1 MTKLTINDLDLQGKR
16 VFIRV
21 DFNVPLKD
29 GVVTDDTRIRETL
42 PTLNLAIQKGAR
54 LILASHLGRPK
65 GGPDPKFSL
74 FPVAKKLESMIG
86 KSVRFASD
94 CAGPVPES
102 KSKTLSDGDVLL
114 LENVRFHPE
123 EEKND
128 EGFSQQLASL
138 CDGIFI
144 CDAFGSA
151 HRAHASV
158 VGITRFVEQSAAG
171 LLMEKE
177 LNYLGKALSNPARPF
192 VAIIG
197 GAKVSDKIEVVE
209 NLMKIAD
216 SMLIGG
222 GMAYTFF
229 KAQAL
234 PIGKSL
240 VEDDKL
246 DVARKILADAKEK
259 KFRLLLPVDHIIAP
273 EFKADAPA
281 TTVEIAATPDDKMG
295 LDIGPKT
302 AAMFASEVSRAK
314 TIVWNGPMGVFEM
327 PAFAK
332 GTLEVARAVAGATNG
347 GATSIVGGGDSVAAV
362 HQAGVAGKISHISTG
377 GGASLEF
384 LAGEKLP
391 GVEALTD
398 KPGTPGAT
406 VSIKSGSSK
415 RRHVIA
421 GNWKM
426 YKTQPET
433 EAFFSEF
440 LPLVSSV
447 DTCDIVIAPPFTSLH
462 PAVQSVKGSQV
473 AIGAQDVHWEKEGA
487 FTGAISPRML
497 TDVGCRYVIVG
508 HSERRQYFGETDE
521 TVAKKAKAALAAGLI
536 PIVCMG
542 ESSEHRDIGVHE
554 DICKSQF
561 LAGPGTLTSAEFS
574 RILIAYEPVWAIGTG
589 KTATPEIAAETHRH
603 IRQVAEHKYSTEIAS
618 NLRILYGGSVKP
630 ENIQGLL
637 AQEELDGALVGGASL
652 DPKSFAAIVK
662 DCAGR

>member
-1 MTKLTINDLDLQGKR
+1 MNKLTINDLDLSGKR

-29 GVVTDDTRIRETL
+29 GVVTDETRIRETL
-42 PTLNLAIQKGAR
+42 PTLKLAMEKGAR

-65 GGPDPKFSL
+65 GGPDPKYSL
-74 FPVAKKLESMIG
+74 LPVAKKLESMIG
-86 KSVRFASD
+86 RTVRFASD
-94 CAGPVPES
+94 CVGAVPES
-102 KSKTLSDGDVLL
+102 KSKTLADGDILL

-128 EGFSQQLASL
+128 EGFSRQLAAL

-177 LNYLGKALSNPARPF
+177 LSYLGKALTNPTRPF
-192 VAIIG
+192 VAILG

-229 KAQAL
+229 KAQGL

-246 DVARKILADAKEK
+246 DLARKILADAKARN
-259 KFRLLLPVDHIIAP
+259 FRLLLPVDHVIAP
-273 EFKADAPA
+273 EFKADSPA
-281 TTVEIAATPDDKMG
+281 TTVEIGATPADQMG

-302 AAMFASEVSRAK
+302 ASAFASEVMRAK

-332 GTLEVARAVAGATNG
+332 GTLEVARAVAGATGN

-384 LAGEKLP
+384 LAGAKLP

-398 KPGTPGAT
+398 KEKKN
-406 VSIKSGSSK
+406 VSAMMASV
-415 RRHVIA
+415 RRRRVIA

-426 YKTQPET
+426 FKTQGET
-433 EAFFSEF
+433 EAFFGAF
-440 LPLVSSV
+440 GDLVKGI
-447 DTCDIVIAPPFTSLH
+447 TQCDIVIAPPYTAIH
-462 PAVQSVKGSQV
+462 TAVSASKGSQI
-473 AIGAQDVHWEKEGA
+473 AIAAQDVSWEKEGA
-487 FTGAISPRML
+487 FTGEVSAKML
-497 TDVGCRYVIVG
+497 VDAGCRCVIIG

-521 TVAKKAKAALAAGLI
+521 TVAKKTKAALAAGLT
-536 PIVCMG
+536 PIVCIG
-542 ESSEHRDIGVHE
+542 ETLEHRETGAHE
-554 DICKSQF
+554 HICKSQF
-561 LAGPGTLTSAEFS
+561 LAGPGSLTEQEFS

-589 KTATPEIAAETHRH
+589 KTATPEIAAEAHRF
-603 IRQVAEHKYSTEIAS
+603 IRACAAEKYSPEQAS
-618 NLRILYGGSVKP
+618 KLRILYGGSVKP

-652 DPKSFAAIVK
+652 DPKAFSDIVR